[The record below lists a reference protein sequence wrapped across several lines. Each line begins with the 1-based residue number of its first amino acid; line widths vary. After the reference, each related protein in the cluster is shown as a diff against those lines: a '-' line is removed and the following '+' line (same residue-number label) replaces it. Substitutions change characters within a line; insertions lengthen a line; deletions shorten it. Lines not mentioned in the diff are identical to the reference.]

1 MNFNKNNQPSSCSTS
16 GAPRASTDSADGEIK
31 LIHIHSDDKRRFDL
45 KVITENGIRKVG
57 IETWRYIY
65 DQQMWTADLVGF
77 YLPLGKWNEFSH
89 KFRVAFNEIDDYRR
103 GVIQL
108 PPPKTERR
116 DPDSK
121 FKTIFSRT
129 FYKEPTCNFS
139 AKVLSVEGNEYAGIQ
154 MWQQVPLAKKWT
166 LGLRGFF
173 LSLPDWVGF
182 WETFDC
188 QELLALEMAKP
199 PVPLPQKQTP
209 EVIHSGGIIRGQPW
223 VSDDDSDICGMYSA
237 YFNRPNIC
245 PSLGKEAVEKGT
257 VKGQQ
262 QNQIPVVI
270 GKGIGVPKLKLTLP
284 VKRALES
291 PASPPKS
298 KRRNIEMNTQ
308 LKPIPVVTSYGT
320 VLSNY
325 KPSEPAIRTL
335 TSPPVSPRKGLLVES
350 HNFSAL
356 SSKAAAIQFN
366 DENETAVCG
375 GEPLRL
381 RVLES
386 KPVQN
391 EFYPDPLFYP
401 SQQLSP
407 CSGDKVCI
415 LLALG
420 ASLGWLN

>member
-1 MNFNKNNQPSSCSTS
+1 MNFNKNNQPSSCSSTS
-16 GAPRASTDSADGEIK
+16 DAPRASTDSAVGEIK
-31 LIHIHSDDKRRFDL
+31 LIHIRSDNKRRFDL
-45 KVITENGIRKVG
+45 KVIIENGSRKVG
-57 IETWRYIY
+57 IETWKYIY
-65 DQQMWTADLVGF
+65 DQEMWTADLVGF

-89 KFRVAFNEIDDYRR
+89 KFRVVFNEIDDYRR

-199 PVPLPQKQTP
+199 PVL
-209 EVIHSGGIIRGQPW
+209 
-223 VSDDDSDICGMYSA
+223 
-237 YFNRPNIC
+237 
-245 PSLGKEAVEKGT
+245 EKGT

-270 GKGIGVPKLKLTLP
+270 GKGINVP
-284 VKRALES
+284 
-291 PASPPKS
+291 
-298 KRRNIEMNTQ
+298 NC
-308 LKPIPVVTSYGT
+308 
-320 VLSNY
+320 
-325 KPSEPAIRTL
+325 KPSEP
-335 TSPPVSPRKGLLVES
+335 PVSFASV
-350 HNFSAL
+350 AT
-356 SSKAAAIQFN
+356 QT
-366 DENETAVCG
+366 D
-375 GEPLRL
+375 EPLAINI
-381 RVLES
+381 LET
-386 KPVQN
+386 KPPQYH
-391 EFYPDPLFYP
+391 EPLFPP
-401 SQQLSP
+401 SQPLSP
-407 CSGDKVCI
+407 CSADKVCI
-415 LLALG
+415 VLALG
-420 ASLGWLN
+420 VRLA